1 MTADDL
7 FKTLK
12 EYCDAHSKFPT
23 AQEFADYS
31 ELQPEVV
38 SKVYKRW
45 LNQGKLVKKGNGYDL
60 YREDPNRLFADEKK
74 QEPDNFEIAK
84 PKKKKKAP
92 EVKASTPL
100 ITMRTVVKMVVGA
113 IGILLI
119 LNSIHFTFSFNRM
132 SMKLFWG
139 MTLSISIVSFMSIAF
154 TLMNYVDRKLIKAF
168 VFVLWILGFVY
179 SVFTAVSGQYNDFRK
194 YLSMD
199 KSQMVESQKKII
211 QTQLDA
217 QIKKQEELLHWRD
230 QETEYSLNPD
240 LKTENPGTWKKIQ
253 EGLEKLEECE
263 VKIDELQEKMMGI
276 IEVDVVSEETVYSW
290 LSRTLDVS
298 PDMLHLAIIL
308 FPSIFIDLCSGL
320 CLMFALSDRKK
331 KQEEP
336 DAKNRL

>member
-7 FKTLK
+7 FNTLR

-23 AQEFADYS
+23 ASEFAAYA

-60 YREDPNRLFADEKK
+60 YREDPNRLFADDIKH
-74 QEPDNFEIAK
+74 EPDIMEI
-84 PKKKKKAP
+84 PVKKKVP
-92 EVKASTPL
+92 EEKPEPAKDTNVMRMAVKL
-100 ITMRTVVKMVVGA
+100 IVGA

-154 TLMNYVDRKLIKAF
+154 TLMNYIDRKLIKAF

-194 YLSMD
+194 YLSTD

-211 QTQLDA
+211 QSQLDA

-263 VKIDELQEKMMGI
+263 VKIDELQEKMMDI

-320 CLMFALSDRKK
+320 CLMFALSDKKK